1 MLFNIAINSLLVRL
15 ADAEVKIHAYAD
27 DIGFFASSKNQLIK
41 AIKIV
46 ESWNTETNIALNKEK
61 SAILVL
67 RVDRRTPKFEL
78 SHICGI
84 PVVTEVKY
92 LGVILDD
99 CGDAKP

>member
-15 ADAEVKIHAYAD
+15 ADADILTHAYAD
-27 DIGFFASSKNQLIK
+27 DIGFFASSKIQLLK

-46 ESWNTETNIALNKEK
+46 ESWNAETNIELNKSK
-61 SAILVL
+61 SAILAI